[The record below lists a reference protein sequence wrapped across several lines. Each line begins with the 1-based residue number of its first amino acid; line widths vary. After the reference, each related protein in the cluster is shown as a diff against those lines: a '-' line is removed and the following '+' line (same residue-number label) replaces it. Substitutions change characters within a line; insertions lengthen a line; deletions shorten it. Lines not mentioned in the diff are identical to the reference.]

1 MNDDIEATLLASK
14 IESEPTIKRAPG
26 RLAGSVKCVVQTV
39 GGMRLIEGR
48 HEPRKPMIRGLL
60 DFSRRANLIYRMAAG
75 GDPFADY
82 QLVQLEVQIE
92 EVDKILQ
99 ETAKQLIKEKDA
111 TNNSYVF
118 GHRDRPRLEFSL
130 PESVA
135 PLSYEFR
142 HLGHYAT
149 SALQMI
155 LQTDD
160 ILAQL
165 LTMEYHNLL
174 TKSVSE
180 KRRAETL
187 RKMRGVLSAG
197 ATYQYTGCTRQDL
210 KSKNQV
216 GLSAVQK
223 HVEGKFLDPE
233 MYRDEDDICETF
245 AEYDVLP
252 EFGPWS
258 KT

>member
-1 MNDDIEATLLASK
+1 M
-14 IESEPTIKRAPG
+14 
-26 RLAGSVKCVVQTV
+26 
-39 GGMRLIEGR
+39 
-48 HEPRKPMIRGLL
+48 
-60 DFSRRANLIYRMAAG
+60 DFSRKTEVIWQAAKG

-135 PLSYEFR
+135 PLSYEFQY
-142 HLGHYAT
+142 LGHYAT

-174 TKSVSE
+174 TRSVSE
-180 KRRAETL
+180 KRRTETL
-187 RKMRGVLSAG
+187 RKMREVLSAG
-197 ATYQYTGCTRQDL
+197 VNYQFTGCTRQDL
-210 KSKNQV
+210 LSKNQG
-216 GLSAVQK
+216 GLSAVKK
-223 HVEGKFLDPE
+223 HIEAKFLDPE